1 MWAIGCVIALSYV
14 LGSFPTS
21 IVAGRLLK
29 GIDIREHGSGNAGA
43 TNVYRVMGLG
53 PAVLVG
59 LVDVGKG
66 LMAVLVVSRI
76 GTGTILGTIVLQ
88 ILAGLA
94 AIAGHIWPVLAGFRG
109 GRGVLTAAGVLIGLV
124 PGAVVAAVVVWGI
137 VTFSTGYVS
146 LGSISAALTLSVML
160 FLGRFGLG
168 RYPSNELLLFGCLV
182 SVLIIL
188 RHWANIG
195 RLLRG
200 EENRFGRRSS
210 KQP

>member
-1 MWAIGCVIALSYV
+1 MWAIGCVIVLSYV

-21 IVAGRLLK
+21 IVVGRLLR

-53 PAVLVG
+53 SALLVG

-66 LMAVLVVSRI
+66 LVAVLVLSRI
-76 GTGTILGTIVLQ
+76 GTETALGTTVIQ

-94 AIAGHIWPVLAGFRG
+94 AIAGHIWPVFAGFRG

-124 PGAVVAAVVVWGI
+124 PVAVFAAVVVWGG

-146 LGSISAALTLSVML
+146 LGSISAALTLSVVL
-160 FLGRFGLG
+160 LLGRFGLG
-168 RYPSNELLLFGCLV
+168 GNPSDELLLFGCLV

-188 RHWANIG
+188 RHRPNIR

-200 EENRFGRRSS
+200 EENRFGRRRP
-210 KQP
+210 K